1 MNNMKRLFSLMLV
14 VASVVC
20 VFSSCSEEE
29 IYVPQEVAFT
39 LDYTF
44 AESGSMTRATGE
56 EVYSSFYDKYIKT
69 KQLTPTTYSLTF
81 TNKETGAKASINGR
95 WDKKDAIRL
104 TEGVYEVTG
113 TSVPL
118 YKTKA
123 GEPSDTVYLSF
134 NETINIKK
142 DMSSL
147 VLQAQYNS
155 YLLLFDAENTKDI
168 YYQHYYNSSYANTN
182 VKYTLYEAESVRSIF
197 IRDLKYADSNSHYIY
212 LTRNDGQKTTITLD
226 KFPFEKG
233 KYYYFNDMTN
243 SFDIPKM
250 ESGN

>member
-1 MNNMKRLFSLMLV
+1 MKKLFSMMLIM
-14 VASVVC
+14 ASMMC
-20 VFSSCSEEE
+20 AFSSCSEDE
-29 IYVPQEVAFT
+29 IYVPQDVAFT

-56 EVYSSFYDKYIKT
+56 DVYSSFYDKYIKT

-81 TNKETGAKASINGR
+81 TNKETGAKAIVKGR

-104 TEGVYEVTG
+104 TEGAYEVTG

-118 YKTKA
+118 YKTKE

-134 NETINIKK
+134 NETINITR

-147 VLQAQYNS
+147 VLQAQYDS
-155 YLLLFDAENTKDI
+155 YLLMFDADNVKEI
-168 YYQHYYNSSYANTN
+168 YYQHYYSSSYANSN
-182 VKYTLYEAESVRSIF
+182 VKHILYEAESVRSVF
-197 IRDLKYADSNSHYIY
+197 IRDLKYADDKPHYIY
-212 LTRNDGQKTTITLD
+212 LTRNDGHKTTITLD

>member
-1 MNNMKRLFSLMLV
+1 MKKILSTMLIMTSL
-14 VASVVC
+14 VC
-20 VFSSCSEEE
+20 FVSCSNDVEE
-29 IYVPQEVAFT
+29 IYIPQEVEFT

-56 EVYSSFYDKYIKT
+56 EIYSSFYDKYIKT

-81 TNKETGAKASINGR
+81 TNKETGAKASVKGR

-113 TSVPL
+113 SSVPL
-118 YKTKA
+118 YKTKN
-123 GEPSDTVYLSF
+123 GEPSDTAYLSF
-134 NETINIKK
+134 NETIDIKK

-147 VLQAQYNS
+147 VLQAKYDS
-155 YLLLFDAENTKDI
+155 YFLMFDADNVKDI
-168 YYQHYYNSSYANTN
+168 YYEHYYNTSSTMESKLIYR
-182 VKYTLYEAESVRSIF
+182 LYQAEFVRSMF
-197 IRDLKYADSNSHYIY
+197 IRDLNYFGDKPHYIY
-212 LTRNDGQKTTITLD
+212 LTRNDGQKITITLD

>member
-1 MNNMKRLFSLMLV
+1 MKRLFSMMLIM
-14 VASVVC
+14 ASMMC
-20 VFSSCSEEE
+20 AFSSCSEDE
-29 IYVPQEVAFT
+29 IYVPQDVAFT

-56 EVYSSFYDKYIKT
+56 DVYSSFYDKYIKT

-81 TNKETGAKASINGR
+81 TNKETGAKAIVKGR

-104 TEGVYEVTG
+104 TEGAYEVTG

-134 NETINIKK
+134 NETINITR

-147 VLQAQYNS
+147 VLQAHYES
-155 YLLLFDAENTKDI
+155 YLLLFDAENIKDI
-168 YYQHYYNSSYANTN
+168 YYEHDFNTSSSMVSSVVYR
-182 VKYTLYEAESVRSIF
+182 LYKTEFVRSMF
-197 IRDLKYADSNSHYIY
+197 IRDLKYIGDKPHYIY
-212 LTRNDGQKTTITLD
+212 LTRNDGHKTTITLD

>member
-1 MNNMKRLFSLMLV
+1 MKKLFSMMLV

-20 VFSSCSEEE
+20 VCSSCSEEE

-56 EVYSSFYDKYIKT
+56 EVYSSFYDKYMKT

-81 TNKETGAKASINGR
+81 TNKETGATATINGR

-104 TEGVYEVTG
+104 TEGAYEVTG
-113 TSVPL
+113 TSAPL
-118 YKTKA
+118 HKTRA
-123 GEPSDTVYLSF
+123 GEPSDTAYLSF

-147 VLQAQYNS
+147 VLQAQYDS
-155 YLLLFDAENTKDI
+155 YLLMFDADNVKDI
-168 YYQHYYNSSYANTN
+168 YYYHTSN
-182 VKYTLYEAESVRSIF
+182 YTSGNIKRSLYEAEFVRSIF
-197 IRDLKYADSNSHYIY
+197 IRDLKYADSNPHYIY

>member
-1 MNNMKRLFSLMLV
+1 MKKILSLMLIMT
-14 VASVVC
+14 SLVC
-20 VFSSCSEEE
+20 FVSCSNDVEE
-29 IYVPQEVAFT
+29 IYIPQEVEFT

-81 TNKETGAKASINGR
+81 TNKETGAKACINGR

-155 YLLLFDAENTKDI
+155 YLLLFDAENVKDI
-168 YYQHYYNSSYANTN
+168 YYEHYFNTSSSMVSKVIYR
-182 VKYTLYEAESVRSIF
+182 LYKTESLRSMF
-197 IRDLKYADSNSHYIY
+197 IRDLKYVSDKPHYIY
-212 LTRNDGQKTTITLD
+212 ITRNDGQETTITLD

>member
-1 MNNMKRLFSLMLV
+1 MKRLFSMMLIMV
-14 VASVVC
+14 SMMCVC
-20 VFSSCSEEE
+20 SSCSEDE

-81 TNKETGAKASINGR
+81 TNKETGSSAPRIK
-95 WDKKDAIRL
+95 
-104 TEGVYEVTG
+104 TG
-113 TSVPL
+113 S
-118 YKTKA
+118 
-123 GEPSDTVYLSF
+123 PSDTVYISF
-134 NETINIKK
+134 SETIHMTK
-142 DMSSL
+142 DMTNL
-147 VLQAQYNS
+147 TLTAIYDS
-155 YLLLFDAENTKDI
+155 YLLLFDAQNISKCRFIHDTSNNSQTYINKDLNNTGEVFNLFIKDF
-168 YYQHYYNSSYANTN
+168 N
-182 VKYTLYEAESVRSIF
+182 YTTSTYRPFVELTRPDGMIS
-197 IRDLKYADSNSHYIY
+197 KIY
-212 LTRNDGQKTTITLD
+212 LN

>member
-1 MNNMKRLFSLMLV
+1 MLV

-81 TNKETGAKASINGR
+81 TNKETGATATIEGFWKN
-95 WDKKDAIRL
+95 KDAIRL
-104 TEGVYEVTG
+104 MEGEYEVTG
-113 TSVPL
+113 SSAPRI
-118 YKTKA
+118 KT
-123 GEPSDTVYLSF
+123 GSPSDTVYISF
-134 NETINIKK
+134 SETIHMTK
-142 DMSSL
+142 DMTNL
-147 VLQAQYNS
+147 TLTAIYDS
-155 YLLLFDAENTKDI
+155 YLLLFDAQNISKCRFIHDTNNNSQTYINKYLNNTGEVFNLFIKDF
-168 YYQHYYNSSYANTN
+168 N
-182 VKYTLYEAESVRSIF
+182 YTTST
-197 IRDLKYADSNSHYIY
+197 IRPFVELTRPDGMISKIY
-212 LTRNDGQKTTITLD
+212 LN

>member
-1 MNNMKRLFSLMLV
+1 MMLV

-20 VFSSCSEEE
+20 VFSSCSEDE

-81 TNKETGAKASINGR
+81 TNKATGLIAEINGR
-95 WDKKDAIRL
+95 WDDKDGIRL
-104 TEGVYEVTG
+104 PEGTY
-113 TSVPL
+113 SVEGISHRIYRESL
-118 YKTKA
+118 DVHSEYV
-123 GEPSDTVYLSF
+123 SDTTFLFF
-134 NETINIKK
+134 NEEVHITK
-142 DMSSL
+142 DQN
-147 VLQAQYNS
+147 VLNLTAKYDS
-155 YLLLFDAENTKDI
+155 YLLIFDAETIRTIEYIGLKRWSLTNHDNLATLFINRQTDLASKDDYI
-168 YYQHYYNSSYANTN
+168 NIQRTN
-182 VKYTLYEAESVRSIF
+182 GSIA
-197 IRDLKYADSNSHYIY
+197 KIY
-212 LTRNDGQKTTITLD
+212 LKNI
-226 KFPFEKG
+226 PFEKG

>member
-1 MNNMKRLFSLMLV
+1 MKKLFSMMLIM
-14 VASVVC
+14 ASMMC
-20 VFSSCSEEE
+20 AFSSCSEDE
-29 IYVPQEVAFT
+29 IYVPQDVAFT

-81 TNKETGAKASINGR
+81 TNKETGAVATINGR

-118 YKTKA
+118 YKRRA
-123 GEPSDTVYLSF
+123 GEPSDTAYLSF
-134 NETINIKK
+134 NETINIAK

-147 VLQAQYNS
+147 VLQAQYDS
-155 YLLLFDAENTKDI
+155 YLLMFDADNIKEI
-168 YYQHYYNSSYANTN
+168 YYHHIDGIE
-182 VKYTLYEAESVRSIF
+182 VKHSLYETESVRSVF
-197 IRDLKYADSNSHYIY
+197 IKNMEGDRPHYIY